1 MRDGRLRVTPL
12 GVELLDDPAADPD
25 TVMQSLRNIARANRW
40 FGGGAAVR
48 HGLERVLRGVPRD
61 RPLTLLDLGTGAGDL
76 PRRAVRWARRR
87 GYVLRPV
94 GLELNRTAAA
104 MARRAGVPCAVACA
118 GAPPMRDKSVDLV
131 LVSQVAH
138 HLTSD
143 STVRLLRT
151 CDELAR
157 VGVVIA
163 DLRRGRL
170 ALLAFRVGAR
180 ALRFD
185 PSTVADGLTS
195 IRRGFT
201 PRELRALLAQA
212 GVSARVSSRPGYRL
226 VATWRTG
233 ETPRAGAISHPER
246 SEGSSTRAPM
256 IAGPDPSLR
265 SG

>member
-1 MRDGRLRVTPL
+1 MSDGRLRVTPL

-25 TVMQSLRNIARANRW
+25 TVIRSLRNVARSNRW
-40 FGGGAAVR
+40 FGGAAAVR
-48 HGLERVLRGVPRD
+48 HGLEQVLSGAPRG

-87 GYVLRPV
+87 GYTLCPV

-104 MARRAGVPCAVACA
+104 MAWRAGVPCAVGCA
-118 GAPPMRDKSVDLV
+118 GAPPMREKSVDLV

-138 HLTSD
+138 HLTRD
-143 STVRLLRT
+143 SAVRLLRT
-151 CDELAR
+151 SDALAR

-170 ALLAFRVGAR
+170 APIAFWVGAR

-185 PSTVADGLTS
+185 RSTVADGITS
-195 IRRGFT
+195 LHRGYT
-201 PRELRALLAQA
+201 ARELRALLAEA
-212 GVSARVSSRPGYRL
+212 GVSARVSRRPGYRL

-233 ETPRAGAISHPER
+233 DTAA
-246 SEGSSTRAPM
+246 
-256 IAGPDPSLR
+256 
-265 SG
+265 SGDGRVS